1 MIIPSVI
8 EHVIDEG
15 NGGMQM
21 REVERVQSLD
31 EEYTTRC
38 TCTVDSCEAAFEAW
52 CCQYD
57 VAKELLVE
65 KSGQRCT
72 WTEARLAESF
82 TDYSPDVD
90 DAAESVTQTLNLNE
104 EMNLETLDQALCS
117 DANTVVETIN
127 DFMRYCKKA
136 DQYDG
141 LKDGLKVEKYCGAD
155 STVNAT
161 KIANFTQLRT
171 DATRWI
177 EDWAMFACY
186 YSTWKRHKA
195 NLWRQRGG
203 EIAQATDS
211 LDEAWKKLIEKKEV
225 HETSKK
231 AYEAS
236 KKASG
241 YDDEFPTSVQ
251 EMTEI

>member
-8 EHVIDEG
+8 EHVVDEG
-15 NGGMQM
+15 SVAT
-21 REVERVQSLD
+21 VEPVQSLD
-31 EEYTTRC
+31 KEYTTRC

-57 VAKELLVE
+57 VVKELLLE
-65 KSGQRCT
+65 KSGQRCA
-72 WTEARLAESF
+72 WTEAKLAESF
-82 TDYSPDVD
+82 ADYSADVD

-127 DFMRYCKKA
+127 KFMRHCKKA
-136 DQYDG
+136 DNYDG

-161 KIANFTQLRT
+161 KVSNFKQLRA

-186 YSTWKRHKA
+186 YSTWRRHKA
-195 NLWRQRGG
+195 NLWRQRGKD
-203 EIAQATDS
+203 IDQAKNS

-231 AYEAS
+231 AYETS

-241 YDDEFPTSVQ
+241 YDVEFPTSVQ
-251 EMTEI
+251 EMDEI